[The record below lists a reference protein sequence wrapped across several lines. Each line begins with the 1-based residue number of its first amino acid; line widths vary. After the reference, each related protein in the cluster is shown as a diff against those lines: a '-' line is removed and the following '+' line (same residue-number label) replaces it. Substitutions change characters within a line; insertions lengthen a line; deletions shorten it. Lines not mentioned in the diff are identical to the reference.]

1 MTKTARLH
9 RVAEAEIVWVL
20 GDRLRFAGALPGT
33 PHVMIEVEVPPG
45 SGVPPHR
52 HASPELF
59 RVLAGQVVFTAFE
72 DGAPRRLTAEEGD
85 VLGVPG
91 DVPHGYA
98 NEGAAPARLLVVV
111 DRAMEAFFRDVGAPH
126 PPAGP
131 PDEAAISRLMAAC
144 ARHGISFVG
153 APGG

>member
-1 MTKTARLH
+1 MSMQARLH
-9 RVAEAEIVWVL
+9 RAAEAEVVWVL

-33 PHVMIEVEVPPG
+33 PQVMIEVEVPPG

-59 RVLAGQVVFTAFE
+59 RVLAGQMVFTAFE
-72 DGAPRRLTAEEGD
+72 DGVPRRLMAGEGD

-91 DVPHGYA
+91 DAPHGYA
-98 NEGAAPARLLVVV
+98 NEGTAPARLLVVV
-111 DRAMEAFFRDVGAPH
+111 DQAMEAFFRDVGAAS

-131 PDEAAISRLMAAC
+131 PDEAAIGRLMAAC
-144 ARHGISFVG
+144 MRHGISFVG